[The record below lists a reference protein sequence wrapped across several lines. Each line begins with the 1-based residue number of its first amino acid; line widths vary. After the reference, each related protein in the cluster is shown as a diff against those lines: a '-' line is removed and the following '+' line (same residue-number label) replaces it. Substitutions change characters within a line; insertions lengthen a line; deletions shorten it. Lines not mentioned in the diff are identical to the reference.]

1 LRNWTIYFDL
11 SKIEP
16 YLPTIKRLPIGREFT
31 KAELLVPDF
40 CLYQE
45 PNCEI
50 YYVPFDYCKPEA
62 KLLIAGITPGWTQ
75 MELAYR
81 SLVAAMAEGRDWPE
95 SYAAVEQ
102 SASFAGS
109 MRTHL
114 VSMLND
120 LDVPRYLGV
129 ESSDELFG
137 EQHHLVNTTSV
148 IRYAVFVKGE
158 NYKGDRPKMLKHPQ
172 LLAYVETEFAEELQR
187 VPEALV
193 IPQGKA
199 VQAVLEYLIDAGQLE
214 RDRCLL
220 DFPHASGANGHRQK
234 FFAAAKD
241 EMARQVATWFG

>member
-1 LRNWTIYFDL
+1 
-11 SKIEP
+11 
-16 YLPTIKRLPIGREFT
+16 
-31 KAELLVPDF
+31 LVPDLS
-40 CLYQE
+40 LYQE
-45 PNCEI
+45 PDCEI

-81 SLVAAMAEGRDWPE
+81 TLVSVLAAGKGWPE

-109 MRTHL
+109 MRTNL
-114 VSMLND
+114 VTMLND
-120 LDVPRYLGV
+120 LEVPQYLDVV
-129 ESSDELFG
+129 SSDELFG

-148 IRYAVFVKGE
+148 IRYSVFVKGE
-158 NYKGDRPKMLKHPQ
+158 NYKGDRPKMLKHPK
-172 LLAYVETEFAEELQR
+172 LLQYVETEFVEELQQ

-199 VQAVLEYLIDAGQLE
+199 VQAVLEYLIDLGKLE

-220 DFPHASGANGHRQK
+220 QFPHASGANGHRKK
-234 FFAAAKD
+234 FFAAARD
-241 EMARQVATWFG
+241 EMAQQVASWFERSARNV